1 MLEVER
7 QDKSSLN
14 CGWKN
19 PSAGTIK
26 LNTAAAVR
34 TSFSTVA
41 VVARDAHGSLCSVWT
56 HTVNEDDP
64 IAAEASAILWALQI
78 AKMENFTSIIVE
90 SNSKLCIDAITLHPE
105 DPYWVIAAFVFDI
118 ISLSSD
124 FSSCS
129 FSWVKREANMA
140 AHELA
145 KFATLFDSVFFCSA
159 ASLPPSLPLFLRL
172 GRGMLFAVL
181 CLVNEFLSL
190 PTQKQVSILNATHL
204 SLFNVHNQ
212 FPSVFALKHVI
223 SLMKMDCVKA
233 YWLG

>member
-7 QDKSSLN
+7 QDKSTLN
-14 CGWKN
+14 YGWKN
-19 PSAGTIK
+19 PSVGTIK
-26 LNTAAAVR
+26 LNTDVAVR

-41 VVARDAHGSLCSVWT
+41 MVAWDAHGSLCSAWT

-90 SNSKLCIDAITLHPE
+90 SDSKLCIDVITLHPE
-105 DPYWVIAAFVFDI
+105 DSYWVSAAFVSDI

-129 FSWVKREANMA
+129 FSWVKREANIA

-145 KFATLFDSVFFCSA
+145 KFATLFDSVFFCNA
-159 ASLPPSLPLFLRL
+159 VSLPPSVFLGL
-172 GRGMLFAVL
+172 AEGCYLLWFVL
-181 CLVNEFLSL
+181 
-190 PTQKQVSILNATHL
+190 
-204 SLFNVHNQ
+204 
-212 FPSVFALKHVI
+212 
-223 SLMKMDCVKA
+223 LMNS
-233 YWLG
+233 

>member
-1 MLEVER
+1 MVHKESKLNILTIIKNLEHRIEEYCNLLEVER
-7 QDKSSLN
+7 QDKSTIN
-14 CGWKN
+14 YGWKN

-26 LNTAAAVR
+26 LNTDAAVR
-34 TSFSTVA
+34 TSFSTMA
-41 VVARDAHGSLCSVWT
+41 VVARDAHGSLCSTWT

-90 SNSKLCIDAITLHPE
+90 SDSKLCIDAITLHPE
-105 DPYWVIAAFVFDI
+105 DPYWVIAAFVFYI

-190 PTQKQVSILNATHL
+190 PT
-204 SLFNVHNQ
+204 
-212 FPSVFALKHVI
+212 
-223 SLMKMDCVKA
+223 
-233 YWLG
+233 